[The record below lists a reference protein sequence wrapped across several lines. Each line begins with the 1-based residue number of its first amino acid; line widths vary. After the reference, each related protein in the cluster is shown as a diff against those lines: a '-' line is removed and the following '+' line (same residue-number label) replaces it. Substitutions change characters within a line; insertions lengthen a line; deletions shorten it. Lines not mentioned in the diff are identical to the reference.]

1 MTEKQMTPQEA
12 FNILKGHLTLNYL
25 TSGDLFNDDT
35 RKHDLSNILE
45 INESFFLRFFATEL
59 VQTKPTQKSIFN
71 FEVVDNLESGV
82 DFLLG
87 ALSQDPRFDVFYTKN
102 QFGKHLFEHHYD
114 NHIDESIQPLI
125 QINYQQLA
133 DYEVHKSNKVFFI
146 YRDETSLKRQEPT
159 LILALKNEYHDY
171 YDQLN

>member
-1 MTEKQMTPQEA
+1 MTEKQITPQEA
-12 FNILKGHLTLNYL
+12 FNILTGHLTLNYL
-25 TSGDLFNDDT
+25 TSGDLFNGNT
-35 RKHDLSNILE
+35 RNYDLSTMLE

-59 VQTKPTQKSIFN
+59 IQTKPAQKSIFN
-71 FEVVDNLESGV
+71 FEVVDNLQSGV

-87 ALSQDPRFDVFYTKN
+87 VLSQDPRFDVFYTKN

-114 NHIDESIQPLI
+114 NHIDESIQPLL
-125 QINYQQLA
+125 QIDYQQLA
-133 DYEVHKSNKVFFI
+133 DYEFDNSNKVFFI
-146 YRDETSLKRQEPT
+146 YRDKTSLKQQEPT

>member
-1 MTEKQMTPQEA
+1 MTSKQVFDTLVTSLQIHYIASANA
-12 FNILKGHLTLNYL
+12 FDY
-25 TSGDLFNDDT
+25 DT
-35 RKHDLSNILE
+35 KDYDLSKVLE

-59 VQTKPTQKSIFN
+59 VQRKQNQKSIFN
-71 FEVVDNLESGV
+71 FQVVDNLESGV

-102 QFGKHLFEHHYD
+102 QFGKYLFENRYD
-114 NHIDESIQPLI
+114 NHIDESIQPLL

-133 DYEVHKSNKVFFI
+133 DYEFRNSDKVFFI
-146 YRDETSLKRQEPT
+146 YRDKTSLQREEPT
-159 LILALKNEYHDY
+159 LILVLKNEYHDY

>member
-1 MTEKQMTPQEA
+1 MTEKQITPQEA

-25 TSGDLFNDDT
+25 TRGDLFNGDT
-35 RKHDLSNILE
+35 REHDLSNMLE

-71 FEVVDNLESGV
+71 FEVVNNLESGV

-87 ALSQDPRFDVFYTKN
+87 VLSQDPRFDIFYTKN

-133 DYEVHKSNKVFFI
+133 DYKFNNSDKVFFI
-146 YRDETSLKRQEPT
+146 YRDKTSLKRQEPT
-159 LILALKNEYHDY
+159 LILVLKNEYHDY